1 MTETHRMRE
10 DDEHAGNEPGGEA
23 EGRERHGGP
32 GAGGRRAAVIVLAA
46 VAAQALLVLA
56 FVVPGHKPE
65 PHDVPVVVVGPPEAA
80 AAVQER
86 ADQVRPGGFE
96 ITPVA
101 DPPAAERAILD
112 RDAYG
117 ALIPDEELLTAS
129 AASFPVAQ
137 MLEAAFPAPETRDV
151 RPLDPDDPRG
161 ATLGLLGI
169 PLIVVC
175 LPVGFL
181 LARLPLRQ
189 CIAATLAFAALAGL
203 AVTAALNV
211 WIGALPGD
219 YLPLAGFAA
228 LTVAAVVFPA
238 VGLVRLIGPPG
249 LLLVA
254 VVVLFIGNPGSGAA
268 SAPELLPG
276 FWRAVGPLL
285 PPGAGTTGLRN
296 VAYFDGAALTRP
308 LIVLAAFA
316 LAGLALIIA
325 ARGPRPGRTHAAA

>member
-1 MTETHRMRE
+1 MTDTSPVHE
-10 DDEHAGNEPGGEA
+10 ANESGG
-23 EGRERHGGP
+23 
-32 GAGGRRAAVIVLAA
+32 GAGDENGGASGVNEGLSGRHAALIVLAA

-65 PHDVPVVVVGPPEAA
+65 PHDVPVAVVGPQEAA
-80 AAVQER
+80 AAVQQR
-86 ADQVRPGGFE
+86 ADEVRPGGFE
-96 ITPVA
+96 ITAVP
-101 DPPAAERAILD
+101 DPPAAEQAILD

-117 ALIPDEELLTAS
+117 ALVPDEELLTAS

-161 ATLGLLGI
+161 ATLGLIGI
-169 PLIVVC
+169 PLIAIC

-181 LARLPLRQ
+181 LARLPLRR

-203 AVTAALNV
+203 AVTAVLNL

-219 YLPLAGFAA
+219 YLPMAGVAA
-228 LTVAAVVFPA
+228 LMVAAVVLPA

-249 LLLVA
+249 LLIVA

-285 PPGAGTTGLRN
+285 PPGAGVTSLRN
-296 VAYFDGAALTRP
+296 VAYFDGAALATP

-316 LAGLALIIA
+316 LAGLALVIA
-325 ARGPRPGRTHAAA
+325 ARGRSPGRTRAAA